1 MRFFRNIGRIF
12 SGGLDDIIPPDDEN
26 SFDELEQED
35 NDYVKIGVGPTDYTG
50 SVSNLGKVV
59 RICMT
64 AGAIIGGSVVGY
76 RGIKGLFNYMK
87 DRKKAQE
94 EIERINA
101 RKEAD
106 IAKINAQAEANIRV
120 VEAKAKAKAEAKAQQ
135 EARQCSQESYGDSSD
150 PDDNDW
156 WLDDF
161 NRNHPLPIDALPD
174 DFATVISGSD
184 PDIAPAMFFHL
195 CSMYGAY
202 CFSRVIA
209 KKRDDEIRRPNLQV
223 VIEAMPGMG
232 KSLFRNVHQML
243 FRRVIDEDKRK
254 LNSKKA
260 KDNEK
265 NLIIQTYGID
275 SSSAYLQEILES
287 NQGVHVY
294 IFDSEIATAT
304 NKDLSIYLRKAFDN
318 DDVSRE
324 RMHKKQNGSCEAVI
338 NITLTGTGDN
348 VETFVKKIA
357 TVEGGGASRVCW
369 CAYPLDGDS
378 DDAPIGLHEGPEL
391 ELIRDR
397 IDEYRHKYVFTTDN
411 GEDTAV
417 DLVEIKDFDYVM
429 SALKNWEEK
438 QADLSKQTNNDVR
451 KLIRWRI
458 STIAMH
464 IGIVMHMMIQPDGDQ
479 EKMDKVVQLVIYA
492 AEHCM
497 SRYLWLFGAQH
508 NKMIQDI
515 KNRERVPRQ
524 RLHRHGGQAPYN
536 SPAVQDNE
544 TEQRRADVIRLKMEG
559 LNQHQIAQELN
570 LYDAQVARILEKEGL
585 K

>member
-1 MRFFRNIGRIF
+1 
-12 SGGLDDIIPPDDEN
+12 
-26 SFDELEQED
+26 
-35 NDYVKIGVGPTDYTG
+35 
-50 SVSNLGKVV
+50 
-59 RICMT
+59 
-64 AGAIIGGSVVGY
+64 
-76 RGIKGLFNYMK
+76 
-87 DRKKAQE
+87 
-94 EIERINA
+94 
-101 RKEAD
+101 
-106 IAKINAQAEANIRV
+106 
-120 VEAKAKAKAEAKAQQ
+120 
-135 EARQCSQESYGDSSD
+135 
-150 PDDNDW
+150 
-156 WLDDF
+156 
-161 NRNHPLPIDALPD
+161 
-174 DFATVISGSD
+174 
-184 PDIAPAMFFHL
+184 
-195 CSMYGAY
+195 MYQ
-202 CFSRVIA
+202 
-209 KKRDDEIRRPNLQV
+209 K
-223 VIEAMPGMG
+223 
-232 KSLFRNVHQML
+232 L

-260 KDNEK
+260 KDNVK

-304 NKDLSIYLRKAFDN
+304 NKDLSVYLRKAFDN

-348 VETFVKKIA
+348 VGTFVKNIA

-378 DDAPIGLHEGPEL
+378 DDAPISLIEGPEL
-391 ELIRDR
+391 ELMRDR
-397 IDEYRHKYVFTTDN
+397 IDEYRHKYVFTTDD

-429 SALKNWEEK
+429 SALKDWERK
-438 QADLSKQTNNDVR
+438 QVDLSKQTNDDVR

-464 IGIVMHMMIQPDGDQ
+464 IGIVMHMMIQPNGDQ

-524 RLHRHGGQAPYN
+524 RVNHQCAQAPFN
-536 SPAVQDNE
+536 SPAAQDE
-544 TEQRRADVIRLKMEG
+544 KMEQRRANVIRLKKEG
-559 LNQHQIAQELN
+559 LNQHQIALELE
-570 LYDAQVARILEKEGL
+570 LKDSQVARILAKEGL